1 LRKSRWRGAADT
13 GKPGR
18 FSGEAEK
25 IQPDCEQKSAFPVAP
40 TGVCRIMWMQRQ
52 ALTTARGAPGGNLVR
67 AASTKKRFFME
78 FVPTLVFRTAGTI
91 MLVAWA
97 AGATGTATFAASAG
111 ATAGPVLVPHRAV
124 YDMSLDDMEEQ
135 AGIAGLKGRMVYD
148 FSGSAC
154 EGYSVNFRFVTEF
167 QDKDGGSQITDLQT
181 TSFEEP
187 HGASYQFLSKTFADQ
202 ELVESTR
209 GTARVGAKGKTVELK
224 EPEEKSFTIG
234 KDVLFPTEHLLSI
247 IKAAEDGVHFVAAD
261 IYDGA
266 ETGDKVYATTTVIGA
281 EAAYEP
287 GSKAKGAKASL
298 AGQSYWPVTVAYFDP
313 GADDASG
320 ELLPVYQLTFHL
332 FGNGVSTDLKLDYGD
347 FIIRGTMSS
356 LELHEETP
364 CPQN

>member
-1 LRKSRWRGAADT
+1 
-13 GKPGR
+13 
-18 FSGEAEK
+18 
-25 IQPDCEQKSAFPVAP
+25 
-40 TGVCRIMWMQRQ
+40 
-52 ALTTARGAPGGNLVR
+52 
-67 AASTKKRFFME
+67 ME
-78 FVPTLVFRTAGTI
+78 FVPTSVSRTAGTI
-91 MLVAWA
+91 MLIASAAVASGTQA
-97 AGATGTATFAASAG
+97 HAANAGAA
-111 ATAGPVLVPHRAV
+111 AGPVLVPHRAV
-124 YDMSLDDMEEQ
+124 YDMQLGDMEEQ

-187 HGASYQFLSKTFADQ
+187 QAQGYQFLSKTFVDQ

-209 GTARVGAKGKTVELK
+209 GTARADGEAKTVELK
-224 EPEEKSFTIG
+224 EPEEKSFAIG
-234 KDVLFPTEHLLSI
+234 KEVLFPTEHLVSI
-247 IKAAEDGVHFVAAD
+247 IKAAEDEVHFVAAD

-266 ETGDKVYATTTVIGA
+266 ETGEKVYATTTVIGA
-281 EAAYEP
+281 KAQHDP
-287 GSKAKGAKASL
+287 GTGAKGAEALL
-298 AGQSYWPVTVAYFDP
+298 AGESYWPVTVAYFDP

-347 FIIRGTMSS
+347 FIIQGTMSS
-356 LELHEETP
+356 LELFEASP